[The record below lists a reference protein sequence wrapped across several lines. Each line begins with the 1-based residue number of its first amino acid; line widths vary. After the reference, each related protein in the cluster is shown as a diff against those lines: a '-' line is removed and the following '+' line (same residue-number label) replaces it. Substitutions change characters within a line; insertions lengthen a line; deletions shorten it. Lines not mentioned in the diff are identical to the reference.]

1 MRSER
6 RALRKPN
13 RRHSLTITPGTENCG
28 MRLPSVLL
36 LLSLAVVGSAPTHA
50 AGCSLGRLAE
60 LPVTM
65 IGLRP
70 LVHAKINGKDALFL
84 ADSGAFYST
93 ITPAAA
99 AEYKLSLAPSPVPME
114 GVGGEAQTWITR
126 VRTFTIFDMPVPN
139 VDFFVAGNDFGAG
152 AVGLLGQN
160 VFHIADVEYDLANGV
175 IRLLR
180 TYDCKNATL
189 AYWANAEAKPFS
201 VIDIEYSNRFQPHTM
216 SVAYLNGAKIHV
228 LFDTGAATSMLT
240 LDAAKR
246 AGVTPKSAGVVAAGS
261 GWGIGRHVIDTWIAP
276 FASFKIGDEEI
287 RNTKLRIGDIRI
299 MGMGDTDMLIGAD
312 FFLSHRIYVATSQK
326 KLYFTYNG
334 GPVFNLK
341 DAPVAAENANPSPAA
356 ASATEAQTDQ
366 PTDAAGFARRGAASA
381 ARHDYAH
388 AIADLTRACELA
400 PTEASYFYERGLAHG
415 QNKEPDLALA
425 DFDAAIKLKPDD
437 VAALVARAGVRAG
450 RHDSEAAIVADL
462 EQADRAAPKEDP
474 VRMRMGYLYGYIGQ
488 PQAAIAQFS
497 KWIEVRERG
506 DVHMSN
512 ALHARCWA
520 RAWWGQEL
528 QQALADCNAAL
539 KLSPNTA
546 AYLDSRGLVYLRQNQ
561 YDQAIADYDAALRLQ
576 PANASSLYGRGVA
589 RVHRG
594 QSAQGNADLSAAA
607 ALQPQIAA
615 EMSKHGISP

>member
-1 MRSER
+1 LGVISFASGRTR
-6 RALRKPN
+6 RGLTGLRTAG
-13 RRHSLTITPGTENCG
+13 RC
-28 MRLPSVLL
+28 LPLL
-36 LLSLAVVGSAPTHA
+36 LVAVAALLGSRAY
-50 AGCSLGRLAE
+50 AGACSLGRLAE

-99 AEYKLSLAPSPVPME
+99 AEYKLSLTPSPVPME

-126 VRTFTIFDMPVPN
+126 VRTFTIFDLPVPN

-180 TYDCKNATL
+180 TNDCKNATL

-326 KLYFTYNG
+326 RLYFTYNG

-341 DAPVAAENANPSPAA
+341 DAPVAAENANPPPAA
-356 ASATEAQTDQ
+356 AAATESQTDQ

-381 ARHDYAH
+381 ARHDYEH

-400 PTEASYFYERGLAHG
+400 PTEGSYFYQRGMARWESK
-415 QNKEPDLALA
+415 QPDLALA
-425 DFDAAIKLKPDD
+425 DFEEAIKLKPDD
-437 VAALVARAGVRAG
+437 VSSLVARAGLRAA
-450 RHDSEAAIVADL
+450 RHASAAEVAADL
-462 EQADRAAPKEDP
+462 DAADRVAPKEAE
-474 VRMRMGYLYGYIGQ
+474 VRLQMGHLYSYV
-488 PQAAIAQFS
+488 AQFPAAVEQFS
-497 KWIEVRERG
+497 QWIAARTPD
-506 DVHMSN
+506 DVHMSEAMN
-512 ALHARCWA
+512 SRCWA
-520 RAWWGQEL
+520 RAMWDHALE
-528 QQALADCNAAL
+528 QALADCDAAL
-539 KLSPNTA
+539 KLRPNSA
-546 AYLDSRGLVYLRQNQ
+546 AYLNSRGLVYLRQSQ
-561 YDQAIADYDAALRLQ
+561 YDKAIADYDAALRLR
-576 PANASSLYGRGVA
+576 PNDASSLYARGVA
-589 RVHRG
+589 RVHKG

-615 EMSKHGISP
+615 EMSKHGINP